1 MFNTIIA
8 ISTKD
13 GVIAIGTMTGNQMP
27 TVTTASF
34 NVNVKLANET
44 ATVGALCDH
53 LASADEL
60 TAILPT
66 SVAIKCNMVVK
77 AVNTT
82 KKHQLAVDANG
93 IVDSVISGI
102 NLLSGEQSGKGLAF
116 VLGTDLVPALTRL
129 ADLLLTGKQL
139 RVINKQ
145 SLYRIRLFEAKKGT
159 ATTVKSG
166 DKVTFVTNQTGF
178 GVTTASGLYTNE
190 FSLLPKC
197 EHELEVRETKT
208 GREILALRMV
218 KTASGYVKVADAFTA
233 FRKGELD
240 LGDNDSGV
248 KLMNQVG
255 LNWLTTAKLPR
266 PQLMDLQ
273 AAATAAGI

>member
-1 MFNTIIA
+1 MKKNIAIATKDGIIA
-8 ISTKD
+8 I
-13 GVIAIGTMTGNQMP
+13 GEMTGNQMP
-27 TVTTASF
+27 TVKTANFDAS
-34 NVNVKLANET
+34 VKLANET
-44 ATVGALCDH
+44 AVVGALCDH

-66 SVAIKCNMVVK
+66 SVSIKANMVVK
-77 AVNTT
+77 TVNTVR
-82 KKHQLAVDANG
+82 KHQLAIDANG
-93 IVDSVISGI
+93 IIDHIIAGV

-116 VLGTDLVPALTRL
+116 IMGTDLVSALTHL
-129 ADLLLTGKQL
+129 ADLLLSGKQL
-139 RVINKQ
+139 RVVNKQ
-145 SLYRIRLFEAKKGT
+145 SLYRIRLFEAKKG
-159 ATTVKSG
+159 VKVQTG
-166 DKVTFVTNQTGF
+166 DKVTFVSNQNGY

-208 GREILALRMV
+208 GREIYALRMV
-218 KTASGYVKVADAFTA
+218 KTANGYVTVSDAFTA

-255 LNWLTTAKLPR
+255 LNWLTAAKLPR